1 MTELLEE
8 KLIVQA
14 CNSAENGCYC
24 GEAKIKMAKRL
35 KDEGLINYEEVE
47 GKFRWIRFLGFTSEG
62 RKKYLDDNGNIKD
75 EYLVTKMD

>member
-1 MTELLEE
+1 
-8 KLIVQA
+8 
-14 CNSAENGCYC
+14 
-24 GEAKIKMAKRL
+24 MAKRL